1 MIDVV
6 GKLVAA
12 TGTMGIMFSLYIVF
26 SRQKEERTEIDCIID
41 EFNQEYPDTSITNT
55 TPFCLGRLFHVFLL
69 LFPVIGFV
77 IVGFFPGEPVVETG
91 LKNFKF
97 WLSMSL
103 LMIPTIFNLSFLIY
117 VIVSQKIHQ
126 KKFEAEYGELLAEI
140 EAEERKST
148 ENSAE

>member
-1 MIDVV
+1 MV
-6 GKLVAA
+6 K
-12 TGTMGIMFSLYIVF
+12 
-26 SRQKEERTEIDCIID
+26 
-41 EFNQEYPDTSITNT
+41 
-55 TPFCLGRLFHVFLL
+55 
-69 LFPVIGFV
+69 
-77 IVGFFPGEPVVETG
+77 TG

-140 EAEERKST
+140 EADERNSTDNKVEKVQNKSFKL
-148 ENSAE
+148 